1 MRGALSPAAGAP
13 IRVRLGVAAIN
24 IDSLQ
29 ILRQLGAGE
38 SIDDVRA
45 AAGLTEG
52 EFEVWWD
59 GESKRRLAVIDG
71 ETRGPVGTA
80 VEIQRDASGLPHIYA
95 ENETDLFV
103 GYGYAMAQDR
113 LFQMDY
119 LRRQAVGRVAE
130 ILGPEAFDYDLL
142 VRTVGLHQIA
152 ADETARLPAETAAR
166 YESFAAGVNA
176 FIEASR
182 DLPPIE
188 FDLLDYRP
196 EPWRPLDS
204 VALLG
209 EFRWYLTGRFSV
221 IAVPELARRALGDG
235 PLYRAFL
242 TAEAIDETILH
253 PGEYTSAGRGADPA
267 ERPQGGIDD
276 GTGSNNWVIG
286 PSRSASGAAMVASDP
301 HIAFGAPNC
310 WYQAHLV
317 GGRFNV
323 AGAGY
328 AGAPGILIGRNRSVA
343 WGITNNISSQRDLYQ
358 ERTDPAHPGAFLY
371 DGQWEP
377 APERVEAI
385 SIRGEGVRE
394 VVVRSSRNGPI
405 VDEVLPDFV
414 RGTGPVSLR
423 WVGAL
428 PCAWP
433 TSILEL
439 NAAESCSEFESALQ
453 GWGSPTLSMVF
464 ADVDGGFGY
473 RATGQVPIR
482 TREERGYRRGW
493 DPADAWQGMIPFE
506 GMPAV
511 REPDRGWVATANN
524 LPAPADFPYPLANM
538 SPTGYR
544 ARRIRQMI
552 ESREL
557 HSREDMASMQYD
569 VLALR
574 AVDAVPSLV
583 PILDNGDPRAQ
594 AAADTLRAWDCY
606 MDATSAAAAIFEA
619 FQFQWDEAV
628 AAERFS
634 ANAAALALGDPAAFV
649 AGGIG
654 SLSLLLLTDDNVQW
668 FASPEARDAAV
679 RSAMTRAL
687 DQLTERLGDDMSK
700 WNWGQ
705 LHTLPLPHVLSR
717 RGDLGRLLDRG
728 GEPVSGNGVVVS
740 NTGSASDFVS
750 PSGANFRLIADLAE
764 EPAQMWTLDAAGP
777 SGQPGSPHYANQ
789 LGDWL
794 SGRYHRIRLERMDVF
809 PTIRTR
815 LTLHPRE
822 QRPQI

>member
-1 MRGALSPAAGAP
+1 MLRRLGRGA
-13 IRVRLGVAAIN
+13 
-24 IDSLQ
+24 
-29 ILRQLGAGE
+29 
-38 SIDDVRA
+38 SIADVRS
-45 AAGLTEG
+45 AAGLTRDK
-52 EFEVWWD
+52 FEDWWD
-59 GESKRRLAVIDG
+59 RETKRRLAVIEG
-71 ETRGPVGTA
+71 ETAGPVGAA
-80 VEIQRDASGLPHIYA
+80 VEIQRDACGVPHIFA
-95 ENETDLFV
+95 ETEPDLFV

-119 LRRQAVGRVAE
+119 LRRQALGRLSEV
-130 ILGPEAFDYDLL
+130 LGPEAYEYDLL
-142 VRTVGLHQIA
+142 ARTVGLHRIA
-152 ADETARLPAETAAR
+152 EEETARLPRETAAR
-166 YESFAAGVNA
+166 YEAFAAGVNA

-182 DLPPIE
+182 DAPPIE

-204 VALLG
+204 IALLG
-209 EFRWYLTGRFSV
+209 EFRWYLTGRFPV
-221 IAVPELARRALGDG
+221 IAVPELAKRALGEG
-235 PLYRAFL
+235 ALYRAFL

-253 PGEYTSAGRGADPA
+253 PGDYASAGRGVGEP
-267 ERPQGGIDD
+267 PMGGIDD

-286 PSRSASGAAMVASDP
+286 PSRSTSGGAMVASDP

-328 AGAPGILIGRNRSVA
+328 AGAPGILIGRNLRVA

-377 APERVEAI
+377 ARERVEAI
-385 SIRGEGVRE
+385 GVRGEGVRE
-394 VVVRSSRNGPI
+394 AVVRSSRNGPV
-405 VDEVLPDFV
+405 VDEILPDFA

-428 PCAWP
+428 PCGWP
-433 TSILEL
+433 TSILDM
-439 NAAESCSEFESALQ
+439 NAAESCDEFEHALR
-453 GWGSPTLSMVF
+453 GWASPTLSMVF
-464 ADVDGGFGY
+464 GDVDGGFGY

-493 DPADAWQGMIPFE
+493 DPADGWQGMIPFE

-511 REPDRGWVATANN
+511 REPERGWVATANN
-524 LPAPADFPYPLANM
+524 LPAEADFPFPLANM

-552 ESREL
+552 ESREV
-557 HSREDMASMQYD
+557 HSREDMAAMQYD

-574 AVDAVPSLV
+574 AVDATPALV
-583 PILDNGDPRAQ
+583 RILDGGDARLRS
-594 AAADTLRAWDCY
+594 AAAALRAWDRRVE
-606 MDATSAAAAIFEA
+606 TESAAAAIFEA

-634 ANAAALALGDPAAFV
+634 ADASALAVGDPAAFV

-654 SLSLLLLTDDNVQW
+654 SLSLRLLGDDDVGW

-679 RSAMTRAL
+679 RAAMGRAL
-687 DQLTERLGDDMSK
+687 DDLAERLGDDMST
-700 WNWGQ
+700 WRWGR
-705 LHTLPLPHVLSR
+705 LHRLPLQHLLSG
-717 RGDLGRLLDRG
+717 RGDLGPLLDRG
-728 GEPVSGNGVVVS
+728 GDAVSGNGLVVS
-740 NTGSASDFVS
+740 NTGSAPDFVS
-750 PSGANFRLIADLAE
+750 RSGANYRLLVDLSEA
-764 EPAQMWTLDAAGP
+764 PAQMWSLDAAGP

-789 LGDWL
+789 TGDWMK
-794 SGRYHRIRLERMDVF
+794 GRYQRIGLGRDDVR
-809 PTIRTR
+809 PTIRN
-815 LTLHPRE
+815 TLRIQPRA
-822 QRPQI
+822 

>member
-1 MRGALSPAAGAP
+1 MRGAIPLTAGALV
-13 IRVRLGVAAIN
+13 RVRLGVGAIP
-24 IDSLQ
+24 IDSREILQ
-29 ILRQLGAGE
+29 LLGCGE
-38 SIDDVRA
+38 SIANALA
-45 AAGLTEG
+45 AAGLARTE
-52 EFEVWWD
+52 FDAWWNQ
-59 GESKRRLAVIDG
+59 ELQRRLAVTDG
-71 ETRGPVGTA
+71 RTSGPVDAA

-119 LRRQAVGRVAE
+119 LRRQALGRLAE

-142 VRTVGLHQIA
+142 VRTIGLHRIA
-152 ADETARLPAETAAR
+152 ADETARLPTETAAR
-166 YESFAAGVNA
+166 YEAFAAGVNA
-176 FIEASR
+176 FIDECR

-204 VALLG
+204 IALLG
-209 EFRWYLTGRFSV
+209 EFRWYLTGRFPV

-253 PGEYTSAGRGADPA
+253 PGEFARTGGDADPA
-267 ERPQGGIDD
+267 STALGGIDD

-328 AGAPGILIGRNRSVA
+328 AGAPGILFGRNRRVA

-358 ERTDPAHPGAFLY
+358 ERTDPTRPGAFFY
-371 DGQWEP
+371 DGHWEP
-377 APERVEAI
+377 ARERVEAI
-385 SIRGEGVRE
+385 RVRGEGMRE
-394 VVVRSSRNGPI
+394 EMVRSSRNGPI
-405 VDEVLPDFV
+405 VDKVLPGFAQ
-414 RGTGPVSLR
+414 GTGPVSLR

-433 TSILEL
+433 TSMLALNLAGSCTELED
-439 NAAESCSEFESALQ
+439 ALR
-453 GWGSPTLSMVF
+453 GWASPTLSMVF

-493 DPADAWQGMIPFE
+493 DPADAWRGMIPFQ

-511 REPDRGWVATANN
+511 REPARGWVATANN
-524 LPAPADFPYPLANM
+524 LPAPSDFPYPLANM

-544 ARRIRQMI
+544 AKRIRQMI
-552 ESREL
+552 ESREV
-557 HSREDMASMQYD
+557 HGREDMASMQYD
-569 VLALR
+569 VLSLR
-574 AVDAVPSLV
+574 AVESLPTLV
-583 PILDNGDPRAQ
+583 PILDGGDARAQ
-594 AAADTLRAWDCY
+594 RAAALLRAWDSR
-606 MDATSAAAAIFEA
+606 MDIDSAAAAIFEA
-619 FQFQWDEAV
+619 FQHQWDEAV

-634 ANAAALALGDPAAFV
+634 IDAAALAAGDSAAFV

-654 SLSLLLLTDDNVQW
+654 GLALRLLAGDNVGW
-668 FASPEARDAAV
+668 FPSAKARDAAV
-679 RSAMTRAL
+679 LSAMDRGL
-687 DQLTERLGDDMSK
+687 DQLTARLGAEMS
-700 WNWGQ
+700 NWSWGR
-705 LHTLPLPHVLSR
+705 LHTLPLRHLLSD
-717 RGDLGRLLDRG
+717 RGDLGQLLDRG
-728 GEPVSGNGVVVS
+728 GEPVHGNGFVVS
-740 NTGSASDFVS
+740 NTSSSPDFGSV
-750 PSGANFRLIADLAE
+750 SGANFRLLVDLAE
-764 EPAQMWTLDAAGP
+764 TPALMWSLDAAGP
-777 SGQPGSPHYANQ
+777 SGQPGSPHYAYQ
-789 LGDWL
+789 FGDWRK
-794 SGRYHRIRLERMDVF
+794 GRYHRTYLERGDVQES
-809 PTIRTR
+809 IRT
-815 LTLHPRE
+815 TLSLQPRE
-822 QRPQI
+822 

>member
-1 MRGALSPAAGAP
+1 MLR
-13 IRVRLGVAAIN
+13 RLG
-24 IDSLQ
+24 
-29 ILRQLGAGE
+29 RGE
-38 SIDDVRA
+38 SVADVCT
-45 AAGLTEG
+45 AAGLTAG
-52 EFEVWWD
+52 EFEAWWD
-59 GESKRRLAVIDG
+59 RETKRRVAVIEG
-71 ETRGPVGTA
+71 EASGPVGAA
-80 VEIQRDASGLPHIYA
+80 VEIQRDASGMPHIHA
-95 ENETDLFV
+95 EAESDLFV

-119 LRRQAVGRVAE
+119 LRRQALGRLSEV
-130 ILGPEAFDYDLL
+130 LGPEAYDYDLL
-142 VRTVGLHQIA
+142 ARTVGLHRIA
-152 ADETARLPAETAAR
+152 EEETARLPAETAAR
-166 YESFAAGVNA
+166 YEAFASGVNA
-176 FIEASR
+176 FIEACQ

-204 VALLG
+204 IALLG
-209 EFRWYLTGRFSV
+209 EFRWYLTGRFPV
-221 IAVPELARRALGDG
+221 IAVPELAKRALGEG

-253 PGEYTSAGRGADPA
+253 PGEYVSARRGAGEP
-267 ERPQGGIDD
+267 PLGGIDD

-286 PSRSASGAAMVASDP
+286 PGRSVSGGALLASDP

-328 AGAPGILIGRNRSVA
+328 AGAPGILIGRNRRVA

-371 DGQWEP
+371 DGRWEP
-377 APERVEAI
+377 ARERVEAI
-385 SIRGEGVRE
+385 RVRGEGVRE
-394 VVVRSSRNGPI
+394 AVVRSSRNGPI
-405 VDEVLPDFV
+405 VDEILPDFA

-439 NAAESCSEFESALQ
+439 NAAGSCDEFEDALR
-453 GWGSPTLSMVF
+453 GWASPTLSMVF

-473 RATGQVPIR
+473 RAAGQVPIR
-482 TREERGYRRGW
+482 ARQERGYRRGW
-493 DPADAWQGMIPFE
+493 DPADAWQGMIPFQ

-511 REPDRGWVATANN
+511 REPERGWVATANN
-524 LPAPADFPYPLANM
+524 LPAPSDFPYPLVNM

-552 ESREL
+552 ESREI
-557 HSREDMASMQYD
+557 HSREDMALMQYD

-574 AVDAVPSLV
+574 AVDAVPALTR
-583 PILDNGDPRAQ
+583 ILDGGDARARS
-594 AAADTLRAWDCY
+594 AAAELRAWDRR
-606 MDATSAAAAIFEA
+606 MDTESAAAAIFEA

-634 ANAAALALGDPAAFV
+634 TDASALAVGDPAAFV

-654 SLSLLLLTDDNVQW
+654 SLSLRLLADDDVGW

-679 RSAMTRAL
+679 RSAMGRAL
-687 DQLTERLGDDMSK
+687 DQLTERLGGDMSTWK
-700 WNWGQ
+700 WGQ
-705 LHTLPLPHVLSR
+705 LHPLPLQHLLSG

-728 GEPVSGNGVVVS
+728 GEPVSGNGIVVS
-740 NTGSASDFVS
+740 NTGSAPDFVS
-750 PSGANFRLIADLAE
+750 RSGANYRLLADLAE
-764 EPAQMWTLDAAGP
+764 TPARMWSLDSAGP

-789 LGDWL
+789 FGDWL
-794 SGRYHRIRLERMDVF
+794 QGRYHRICLEPEDVR
-809 PTIRTR
+809 PTISTT
-815 LTLHPRE
+815 LTLQPRE
-822 QRPQI
+822 